1 MKTKK
6 LNILIESFDKN
17 FRQKTEKKDE
27 NKEKKF
33 YETDHFKGLSKK
45 LLEMMKNKKKS
56 SPSQL
61 RNNLSVEQINIR
73 KSSK

>member
-1 MKTKK
+1 MKRKK
-6 LNILIESFDKN
+6 LTLLIESFDKN
-17 FRQKTEKKDE
+17 FRERTVKKDE

-33 YETDHFKGLSKK
+33 YETDHFKGLPKK
-45 LLEMMKNKKKS
+45 LLETMKDKKKS